1 MKSASTYYRMARKIK
16 KQQDLRASLNA
27 KQIDNNGCFTQR
39 DREIEDEYTAA
50 EMLRQFLA
58 TEI

>member
-1 MKSASTYYRMARKIK
+1 MKSASTYYRMARKI
-16 KQQDLRASLNA
+16 N
-27 KQIDNNGCFTQR
+27 KQIELRSELNGFTAR
-39 DREIEDEYTAA
+39 DREIENEYTAA